1 VVINMNISAGTDVG
15 AVRKNNQDSFL
26 VDKNNKYCIV
36 ADGMGGHNAG
46 EVASS
51 MAAQE
56 AGKFL
61 SDNIPKSLHSAV
73 DMVYDAIRCANNKV
87 FKAARLNFDYSGM
100 GTTMVMAYFYDERI
114 ILANVGDSRAYL
126 VRNKSIRQITKDHS
140 MVERLVDEGTIT
152 REQAKNHPQKNMIT
166 RAIGTDR
173 EVQADMYMMSVVEN
187 DILLLCSDGLS
198 NEIDEEDIC
207 RMLSDGADADALIKT
222 AKENGGRDNITAII
236 IRM

>member
-1 VVINMNISAGTDVG
+1 MLISAGTDVG
-15 AVRKNNQDSFL
+15 VVRSINQDSYL

-46 EVASS
+46 EIAST
-51 MAAQE
+51 MAARE

-61 SDNIPKSLHSAV
+61 DDNTPQTLHATV
-73 DMVYDAIRCANNKV
+73 DAVYDAIRCANNRV

-100 GTTMVMAYFYDERI
+100 GTTMVMTYFYDQRI
-114 ILANVGDSRAYL
+114 IIANVGDSRAYL
-126 VRNKSIRQITKDHS
+126 VRDGSIRQITKDHS

-173 EVQADMYMMSVVEN
+173 EVQADIYMLSARKN
-187 DILLLCSDGLS
+187 DIILLCSDGLS
-198 NEIDEEDIC
+198 NEVEEDDLC
-207 RMLSDGADADALIKT
+207 KLLLSGADADALIKE
-222 AKENGGRDNITAII
+222 AKENGGHDNITAVI